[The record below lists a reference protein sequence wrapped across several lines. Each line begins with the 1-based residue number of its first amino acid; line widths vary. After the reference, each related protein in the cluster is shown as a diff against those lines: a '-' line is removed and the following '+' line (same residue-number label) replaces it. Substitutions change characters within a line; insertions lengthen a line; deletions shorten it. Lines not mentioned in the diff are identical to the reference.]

1 MFFMFKFL
9 IDVILAV
16 LLNAKSIALYTV
28 ATEEKSAIPA
38 ESWANALILIESAI
52 G

>member
-1 MFFMFKFL
+1 MFFMFKFW
-9 IDVILAV
+9 IDVILAF
-16 LLNAKSIALYTV
+16 LLNARSIALYTV

-38 ESWANALILIESAI
+38 ESCANALILIESAI

>member
-1 MFFMFKFL
+1 MFFMFQLL
-9 IDVILAV
+9 IDVILAF
-16 LLNAKSIALYTV
+16 LLNARSIALYTV
-28 ATEEKSAIPA
+28 ATEEKSASPA